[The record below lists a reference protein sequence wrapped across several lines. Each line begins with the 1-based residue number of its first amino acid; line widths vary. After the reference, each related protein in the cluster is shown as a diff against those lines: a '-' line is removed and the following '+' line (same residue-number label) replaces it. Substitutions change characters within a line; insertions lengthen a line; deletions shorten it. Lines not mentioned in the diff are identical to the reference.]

1 MQAMLV
7 AVHPWDTNGALCAGL
22 RAAFIDRDGA
32 GYPAYYYYSK
42 RPEITATDFCDL
54 AHQLTRG

>member
-32 GYPAYYYYSK
+32 GYPAYYSK
-42 RPEITATDFCDL
+42 RPEITATDFPDL
-54 AHQLTRG
+54 AQQLTRG